1 MVINTDK
8 SKVMIFNTARK
19 YDGMPCLTLPGMGG
33 QKLEVVESYKLLGV
47 KIRSDLKWHDNTSF
61 ICQRG
66 YERLWLLRRL
76 KGLGASQTE
85 LVDVYDKQVRSLLE
99 LAVPVWQP
107 ALTQH
112 ESKQIERVQK
122 AACHIILGNKYVDYD
137 NALNMIGHDSLK
149 TRRIQL
155 CQKFARKS
163 LRNPKYSNWFCPV
176 KTEPNMPKTRGQ
188 KRKKQNLFKPVQTRT
203 ERYENSPLPYLTK
216 LLNQS

>member
-1 MVINTDK
+1 M
-8 SKVMIFNTARK
+8 
-19 YDGMPCLTLPGMGG
+19 
-33 QKLEVVESYKLLGV
+33 
-47 KIRSDLKWHDNTSF
+47 
-61 ICQRG
+61 
-66 YERLWLLRRL
+66 
-76 KGLGASQTE
+76 
-85 LVDVYDKQVRSLLE
+85 YDKQVRSLLE

-163 LRNPKYSNWFCPV
+163 LRGGVTIKKRENLGQI
-176 KTEPNMPKTRGQ
+176 PN
-188 KRKKQNLFKPVQTRT
+188 
-203 ERYENSPLPYLTK
+203 
-216 LLNQS
+216 